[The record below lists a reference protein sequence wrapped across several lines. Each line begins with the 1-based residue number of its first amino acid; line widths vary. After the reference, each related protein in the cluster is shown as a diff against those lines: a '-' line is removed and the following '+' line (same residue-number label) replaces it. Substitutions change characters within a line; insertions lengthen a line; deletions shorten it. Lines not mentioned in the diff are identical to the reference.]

1 MSWIVLSL
9 SLSLAWSDIG
19 SKQALICQVAEL
31 EHCLAALPTPVRK
44 QLPSHL
50 SSYHQAIGH
59 RGAMVISVLDPKISG
74 VIMLSP
80 ERIPKV
86 SLVTLAGKV
95 ESLTLT
101 QIDKMTLWHELGHLH
116 VKSLEEQGLVKE
128 TSAYQHEWIA
138 DSYLTW
144 RSAREEQSLDL
155 AWQQYHRRNM
165 SVMKDVSS
173 MSHWTVPVLS
183 QLLNRYSL
191 DALNQ
196 FDTFDEFMSDFLPH
210 LEEKDQDTL
219 KEFSSLIH
227 RTFSTRAS
235 QSLPNYI
242 YWRKPALRHYVEP
255 TLVKLLGK
263 KEANL
268 WLQQQSMLVTLL
280 PETSF

>member
-1 MSWIVLSL
+1 M
-9 SLSLAWSDIG
+9 AWSDIG
-19 SKQALICQVAEL
+19 SKQALVCEAAQL
-31 EHCLAALPTPVRK
+31 EYCLASLPITVRK

-59 RGAMVISVLDPKISG
+59 RGAMVIPVSDPNISG
-74 VIMLSP
+74 LILLSP

-101 QIDKMTLWHELGHLH
+101 QTDKMTLWHELGHLH
-116 VKSLEEQGLVKE
+116 VKALEELGLLKD

-138 DSYLTW
+138 DCYLTW
-144 RSAREEQSLDL
+144 RAAKEELSVEL

-165 SVMKDVSS
+165 SVMKDVSF

-183 QLLNRYSL
+183 QLLSRYKVKDL
-191 DALNQ
+191 AQ
-196 FDTFDEFMSDFLPH
+196 FDTFEALMSDFLPH
-210 LEEKDQDTL
+210 LVEKDQDTL
-219 KEFSSLIH
+219 DEFSSLIH

-235 QSLPNYI
+235 QSLPNYM
-242 YWRKPALRHYVEP
+242 YWRKPALGHYVEP

-263 KEANL
+263 KEASL
-268 WLQQQSMLVTLL
+268 WLQQQSMLANSVT
-280 PETSF
+280 ETSF